1 MQVIETP
8 TCYISKYSG
17 MGKVLRSCQ
26 LVIWEECTMAHKKS
40 LEALNRRLKNLRG
53 NEQLFG
59 GALILLAGD
68 FRQTLPVIPRSAPA
82 DELNTNI
89 YIIVQ
94 LQQDESSERFAKQL
108 LDIGNGK
115 IEMDESTY
123 CITLPENFCHIV
135 KSTDELS
142 AKVFPNV
149 SQNYKNN
156 QWVSER
162 AILAAKNIDVNLINS
177 TIQNEVPD
185 EETTYK
191 SIDTVV
197 NHDESVNYPIEF
209 FNSLDLQGMPPH
221 ILSLKIGSP
230 IILLGNINPPRL
242 CNGTRL
248 SVKKLMNNIIE
259 ATILK
264 GKHQGEHVLLS
275 RIPIIPTDTPF
286 DFKRLQFPV
295 RLAFVMTINKVQGQS
310 LQVCGLNWI
319 NPCFSHGQLYVGC
332 SRVGKP
338 SNLFILASDRKTNNV
353 VYLQALLRYQY
364 CLFVQMQQRVNGYN

>member
-8 TCYISKYSG
+8 TCNISKYFG

-40 LEALNRRLKNLRG
+40 LEALNRALKNLRG
-53 NEQLFG
+53 NGQLFG

-82 DELNTNI
+82 DELNA
-89 YIIVQ
+89 Y
-94 LQQDESSERFAKQL
+94 ESSERFEKQL

-115 IEMDESTY
+115 IEMDGSTH
-123 CITLPENFCHIV
+123 CITLPENFCHIA
-135 KSTDELS
+135 KSIDELI

-162 AILAAKNIDVNLINS
+162 AILAAKNIRVNLINC
-177 TIQNEVPD
+177 TIQNEIPD

-191 SIDTVV
+191 SIYTVV

-209 FNSLDLQGMPPH
+209 FNSLDLQGMPP
-221 ILSLKIGSP
+221 
-230 IILLGNINPPRL
+230 
-242 CNGTRL
+242 
-248 SVKKLMNNIIE
+248 
-259 ATILK
+259 
-264 GKHQGEHVLLS
+264 
-275 RIPIIPTDTPF
+275 
-286 DFKRLQFPV
+286 LQFPV
-295 RLAFVMTINKVQGQS
+295 RLAFAMTINKVQGQS

-338 SNLFILASDRKTNNV
+338 SNLFILAPDRKTNNV
-353 VYLQALLRYQY
+353 VYLQALLSDIYVGIILLLIFILMYCIHLIINKLCLRYQY
-364 CLFVQMQQRVNGYN
+364 CLFVQIQQRVNGYS